1 MILECSSAAKLFILS
16 STNNDRVLL
25 MSTSYCAIVPAAGT
39 GKRFGGSLPKQYL
52 PLYGA
57 TVIEHS
63 LRLLLSVERLMHIIV
78 VVHAHDIRWRDL
90 VVFSD
95 PRIDVTV
102 GGDER
107 CHSVLNGLQ
116 HLQQKYGGSEWV
128 LVHDVARPCCLRS
141 DIEKLID
148 QLEHHPVGGILATA
162 ASDTIKRVDAAR
174 QIEETVDRS
183 WLWQAQT
190 PQLFRTRL
198 LLDSLT
204 HCIGMDMTVTDEAQ
218 AIEALGWQAQVVEGA
233 RSNIKITRPEDL
245 ALAEFFLQ
253 RRAQ

>member
-1 MILECSSAAKLFILS
+1 MTA
-16 STNNDRVLL
+16 
-25 MSTSYCAIVPAAGT
+25 SYSAIVPAAGT
-39 GKRFGGSLPKQYL
+39 GKRFGSATPKQYL
-52 PLYGA
+52 PLRGA

-63 LRLLLSVERLMHIIV
+63 LRLLLSIERLEHIVV
-78 VVHAHDIRWRDL
+78 VVHADDLRWREFP
-90 VVFSD
+90 VFSD
-95 PRIDVTV
+95 PRIDIAI

-116 HLQQKYGGSEWV
+116 HLQQRYGASEWA
-128 LVHDVARPCCLRS
+128 LVHDVARPCCLRG
-141 DIEKLID
+141 DIEKLIN
-148 QLEHHPVGGILATA
+148 QLEHHPVGGILAIA

-190 PQLFRTRL
+190 PQLFRMRL
-198 LLDSLT
+198 LLDALN
-204 HCIGMDMTVTDEAQ
+204 HCIGMGMTVTDEAQ
-218 AIEALGWQAQVVEGA
+218 AIEAIGWQAQVVEGA

-253 RRAQ
+253 NFAEQKSNPQ

>member
-1 MILECSSAAKLFILS
+1 
-16 STNNDRVLL
+16 
-25 MSTSYCAIVPAAGT
+25 MSINYSAIVPAAGT
-39 GKRFGGSLPKQYL
+39 GRRFGAATPKQYL
-52 PLYGA
+52 PLHGA

-63 LRLLLSVERLMHIIV
+63 LQLLLRVGCLERIIV
-78 VVHAHDIRWRDL
+78 VLHPDDQRWRDL
-90 VVFSD
+90 AVFADS
-95 PRIDVTV
+95 RIDIAI

-116 HLQQKYGGSEWV
+116 HLQQKYGGSEWA

-141 DIEKLID
+141 DIDKLIQ
-148 QLEHHPVGGILATA
+148 QLEHHPVGGILAVP
-162 ASDTIKRVDAAR
+162 ASDTIKRVDSAR

-190 PQLFRTRL
+190 PQLFRMRL
-198 LLDSLT
+198 LLDALN
-204 HCIGMDMTVTDEAQ
+204 HCIGMGMTVTDEAQ

-245 ALAEFFLQ
+245 ALADFFLQ
-253 RRAQ
+253 SHAS

>member
-1 MILECSSAAKLFILS
+1 MTTDPGVSSDAHI
-16 STNNDRVLL
+16 STNF
-25 MSTSYCAIVPAAGT
+25 SAIVPAAGT
-39 GKRFGGSLPKQYL
+39 GKRFGSATPKQYL
-52 PLYGA
+52 SLCGA

-63 LRLLLSVERLMHIIV
+63 LRLLLSIERLDRIIV
-78 VVHAHDIRWRDL
+78 VVHPDDRRWQDL
-90 VVFSD
+90 AVFSD
-95 PRIDVTV
+95 ARIDVAI

-116 HLQQKYGGSEWV
+116 HLQNKFGGSEWA

-141 DIEKLID
+141 DIEKLIQ
-148 QLEHHPVGGILATA
+148 QLAHHPVGGILATP
-162 ASDTIKRVDAAR
+162 ASDTIKRVDSAR

-190 PQLFRTRL
+190 PQLFRMRL
-198 LLDSLT
+198 LHDALN
-204 HCIGMDMTVTDEAQ
+204 HCIGMGMTVTDEAQ

-245 ALAEFFLQ
+245 ALAEFFLTHQ
-253 RRAQ
+253 TAN

>member
-1 MILECSSAAKLFILS
+1 MNSGYSA
-16 STNNDRVLL
+16 V
-25 MSTSYCAIVPAAGT
+25 VPAAGI
-39 GKRFGGSLPKQYL
+39 GKRFGGALPKQYL
-52 PLYGA
+52 PLHGA

-63 LRLLLSVERLMHIIV
+63 LRLLLSVDSLEHIV
-78 VVHAHDIRWRDL
+78 VVVSPDDQRWRDL
-90 VVFSD
+90 AVFSD
-95 PRIDVTV
+95 PRIDVAM

-107 CHSVLNGLQ
+107 CHSVLNGLK
-116 HLQQKYGGSEWV
+116 HLHDKHGGSEWV
-128 LVHDVARPCCLRS
+128 LVHDVARPCCPRS
-141 DIEKLID
+141 DIEKLIW
-148 QLEHHPVGGILATA
+148 QLEHHPVGGLLAMA

-190 PQLFRTRL
+190 PQLFRMRL
-198 LLDSLT
+198 LLDALN
-204 HCIGMDMTVTDEAQ
+204 HCIGMGMTVTDEAQ

-253 RRAQ
+253 RAVEQKSDAQ

>member
-1 MILECSSAAKLFILS
+1 MSA
-16 STNNDRVLL
+16 
-25 MSTSYCAIVPAAGT
+25 SYSAIVPAAGV
-39 GKRFGGSLPKQYL
+39 GKRFGSALPKQYL
-52 PLYGA
+52 SLHGA

-63 LRLLLSVERLMHIIV
+63 LRLLLSIERLQHIV
-78 VVHAHDIRWRDL
+78 VVVHPEDRRWCDL
-90 VVFSD
+90 AVFSD
-95 PRIDVTV
+95 ARITV
-102 GGDER
+102 ANGGAER

-116 HLQQKYGGSEWV
+116 HLQQNHAGSEWV
-128 LVHDVARPCCLRS
+128 LVHDVARPCCLRA

-148 QLEHHPVGGILATA
+148 QLAHHPVGGILAVP

-174 QIEETVDRS
+174 QIEETVDRA

-190 PQLFRTRL
+190 PQLFRMRL
-198 LLDSLT
+198 LLDALN

-253 RRAQ
+253 ERLS

>member
-1 MILECSSAAKLFILS
+1 
-16 STNNDRVLL
+16 
-25 MSTSYCAIVPAAGT
+25 MSTGYSAIVPAAGI
-39 GKRFGGSLPKQYL
+39 GKRFGGATPKQYL
-52 PLYGA
+52 PLHGA

-63 LRLLLSVERLMHIIV
+63 LRLLLSVERLEHIV
-78 VVHAHDIRWRDL
+78 VVVHPDDRRWRDL
-90 VVFSD
+90 PVFSD
-95 PRIDVTV
+95 PRIDVAI

-107 CHSVLNGLQ
+107 CHSVLNGLL
-116 HLQQKYGGSEWV
+116 HLQQKYGGSEWA

-141 DIEKLID
+141 DIEKLIV
-148 QLEHHPVGGILATA
+148 QLEHHPVGGILAIA
-162 ASDTIKRVDAAR
+162 ASDTIKRVDSAR

-190 PQLFRTRL
+190 PQLFRLRL
-198 LLDSLT
+198 LLDALN
-204 HCIGMDMTVTDEAQ
+204 HCIGMGMTVTDESQ

-253 RRAQ
+253 RQQA

>member
-1 MILECSSAAKLFILS
+1 MTATYS
-16 STNNDRVLL
+16 
-25 MSTSYCAIVPAAGT
+25 AIVPAAGT
-39 GKRFGGSLPKQYL
+39 GKRFGGTLPKQYL
-52 PLYGA
+52 SLQGIP
-57 TVIEHS
+57 VIEHS
-63 LRLLLSVERLMHIIV
+63 LRLLLSIDRLQHV
-78 VVHAHDIRWRDL
+78 VVVLHPDDQRWRSLDI
-90 VVFSD
+90 FSD
-95 PRIDVTV
+95 ARISIAA

-107 CHSVLNGLQ
+107 CHSVLNGLL
-116 HLQQKYGGSEWV
+116 HLQANCGDSEWV
-128 LVHDVARPCCLRS
+128 LVHDVVRPCCLRS
-141 DIEKLID
+141 DVEKLIE
-148 QLEHHPVGGILATA
+148 QLQQHPVGGLLAIA

-198 LLDSLT
+198 LLDALN
-204 HCIGMDMTVTDEAQ
+204 HCIGMGMVVTDEAQ

-253 RRAQ
+253 NTQR

>member
-1 MILECSSAAKLFILS
+1 
-16 STNNDRVLL
+16 
-25 MSTSYCAIVPAAGT
+25 MSTGFKSGDSGSGDSSSNDSSSNDSYSAIVPAAGI
-39 GKRFGGSLPKQYL
+39 GKRFGGAVPKQYL

-63 LRLLLSVERLMHIIV
+63 LRLLLSVERLQRIIV
-78 VVHAHDIRWRDL
+78 VVHRDDHRWRDL
-90 VVFSD
+90 AVFSD
-95 PRIDVTV
+95 PRIDIAI

-116 HLQQKYGGSEWV
+116 HLQQKYGSSEWA

-141 DIEKLID
+141 DIEKLIH
-148 QLEHHPVGGILATA
+148 QLQQHPVGGILAVA

-174 QIEETVDRS
+174 QIEETVDRA

-198 LLDSLT
+198 LLDALN

-245 ALAEFFLQ
+245 ALVEFFLQ
-253 RRAQ
+253 RQQP